1 MTHNF
6 SHGQFA
12 GKSVR
17 FTLDILQQ
25 PIRSRLCGFG
35 EKDRRPI
42 DPPPVLQVRAFE
54 TLESG
59 TEVEIPDQDIT
70 PQHLLVQVKIFGSE
84 GLRSCAYV
92 YNSSTATQV
101 ANTHHQ
107 NTSSETPIRNL
118 LGSLTAEGMRLRD
131 TNNNPGIFFCFQ
143 DLSVRVEGVLQFS
156 LVDIAALI
164 VGHKNRTIVAQ
175 TMSNEF
181 HVYSP
186 KKFPGMTSSTALSKC
201 FAAQGIKIS
210 IRKVRRKLSFC
221 LRRLPRQRTNRILH
235 LEAEPAPARDQMNNT
250 PPPIYL
256 QRRKCQISQSAF
268 IDKTTMFTTMDDIS
282 KLRDTS
288 DEAVLSYLRDRF
300 LEDQIYTR
308 LGTSSLVALNPLKYL
323 PANSDKVL
331 HDYALEYRRTDN
343 STRLPPHIFQIAADA
358 YYYMRRSSKDNNII
372 LNGETG
378 SGKSELRRLATR
390 TIIDLSLPP
399 PGKKGHKL
407 GDQIPSA
414 EFVLEAFGNAKTLHN
429 ANASRF
435 GKYTELQFNDRG
447 RLYGAKTLEYY
458 FERSRVVNPPPGERN
473 YHIFYYLT
481 AGASEEERQYL
492 KLQDLGAYRYTSGAI
507 RRRSGPLI
515 GASNGEDAARFSQ
528 LKNAF
533 KAAGFSKRHV
543 AQICQ
548 LVTAILHLGNLEFTI
563 DHARNPDAAVV
574 RNTETLDIVAEFL
587 GVHPDALES
596 VLSYRTKL
604 VKKDVCTVF
613 LDVDG
618 AATNRDDLAR
628 SLYSLLFSWIIEHIN
643 QHLCKDDF
651 STYIAFLDLPG
662 FQNNPSTGHRGNS
675 VDQFCVNYLNE
686 RLQNWIFQHVFTRP
700 YEEHK
705 HEGLSKISPPVS
717 FSEYDNSDV
726 LRLLG
731 AKQGGLIHIMDDQ
744 AKRAPKKNDNTM
756 VEAFNKRWGNNN
768 KFKTAPPDRSGYP
781 TFSINHYAG
790 TVTYSAENWIEKN
803 TDNLNPDF
811 VSLFKG
817 GVTNDKTTNGSENP
831 FVKSLFTSNAI
842 STQFHPK
849 SEATLVAAQQSVGP
863 RRRPSTR
870 RTGPSLRRGNN
881 EPELPDM
888 PEDQVVDHQSS
899 TETNTCVATEF
910 RNAADVLFD
919 TLEDCYPWYVFCLSP
934 NDTQLPN
941 QLEAR
946 HVKAQIRASGIP
958 AVARRSAV
966 AEWAINMTHDEFV
979 ESYGDELNEMDIMQ
993 GDTVHKILNM
1003 REKMSWTERELAVGT
1018 YKVFITHNVFR
1029 HLEDH
1034 IRSYDEQE
1042 QRQFNKY
1049 QKSEADYIATPDPF
1063 GPYAPLGEEGPT
1075 TPASELMTDPFATRD
1090 HDGSSVAL
1098 PLVSNVQHDEDHDDM
1113 YSDDHKSFG
1122 YEGSDIYPQSKYE
1135 NETNSQIG
1143 TEMYAPSQNMF
1154 SNMNL
1159 KDADKAAMDEKDM
1172 YDDSETQEEVR
1183 ESGVRK
1189 RWVAFCWLLTWYVPS
1204 PFLKWFGR
1212 MKRQDVRQAW
1222 REKLAIN
1229 IIIWFVCACA
1239 IFVIA
1244 ILGPVICPTQRVYS
1258 QNEISAHTHESQPDH
1273 TFVSIRGEVMD
1284 LTKMHDAH
1292 RGAVSVIDDRLFWN
1306 YGGQDVSNLLPV
1318 QVSAL
1323 CNGVDGAVN
1332 PLVGLDA
1339 SNTTSTEPNAHYH
1352 DFRAWTNDSRPDW
1365 YYEQMVIMRYNYRV
1379 GHVGLTDKDISK
1391 MADDN
1396 SNIAVING
1404 SVYDMTPYIT
1414 FDGGFVGSGED
1425 EAAPTDIDTHFM
1437 HEAIVQIFKQNS
1449 GEDVTKYVQDL
1460 AIDPTVLAR
1469 QMSCLRNLF
1478 FIGKVD
1484 RRNSTAC
1491 QFSNY
1496 ILLALSIFMIVI
1508 IGFKFLAAINFG
1520 TRRKPE
1526 EHDKF
1531 LIFQVPA
1538 YTEGEESLR
1547 RTIDSLA
1554 ATRYDD
1560 KRKLIFV
1567 ICDGNII
1574 GGGNDRTTPRIA
1586 LDILGAD
1593 PNYDPEPLSFKSIG
1607 EGNKQHNMGKIYS
1620 GLYEH
1625 RGHVVPYIV
1634 LAKVGKPTER
1644 SRPGNRGKRDSQL
1657 ALMWFLN
1664 KVHFD
1669 APMNPLELEIY
1680 HQIKNV
1686 IGVNPNF
1693 YEYMLAVDADTM
1705 VDPDCL
1711 SMFISS
1717 FMRDKKILALCGETS
1732 LANSK
1737 QSIVTMAQVYE
1748 YYISHYLTKAF
1759 ESLFGSITCLPGCFS
1774 MYRLRTSDTHR
1785 PLFVASE
1792 VIDEYS
1798 QNVVNTLHLKNLLH
1812 LGEDRYLTT
1821 ILLKHFPL
1829 FKTKFTADARAQTV
1843 APDDIK
1849 VLLSQRRRW
1858 INSTVHNLAELL
1870 FLDKLCGFCCF
1881 SMRFIVFIDL
1891 LSTIIAPVTVVYIVY
1906 LIYLAAAEGKTI
1918 PTTSI
1923 IMLCAIYGFQALI
1936 FLMHR
1941 KWEQIGWMIVYIC
1954 AIPLFSF
1961 FLPLYSFW
1969 HFDDFS
1975 WGSTHTITGE
1985 KGRKMMIHDEG
1996 HFDPKAIPLK
2006 TWAEYE
2012 AELWEQGDE
2021 VYEFEKASRPPSPAN
2036 TASIYGPRSMYG
2048 GLDQSGVPRS
2058 MSANQ
2063 SIYRQSAYPSQYAFN
2078 GYPNTASMYSLA
2090 PPQHHPYPQSQNWSN
2105 SFYGGY
2111 DPRMSTNFSQQQFM
2125 PPQPQSHSVTPLP
2138 EYNQHSNG
2146 SGGSQSISWDEIEM
2160 DVRGII
2166 GKADLDNITK
2176 KSIRQ
2181 DLADKYGNDAIN
2193 DRRTEI
2199 NAIIDDILTSI

>member
-1 MTHNF
+1 
-6 SHGQFA
+6 
-12 GKSVR
+12 
-17 FTLDILQQ
+17 
-25 PIRSRLCGFG
+25 
-35 EKDRRPI
+35 
-42 DPPPVLQVRAFE
+42 
-54 TLESG
+54 
-59 TEVEIPDQDIT
+59 
-70 PQHLLVQVKIFGSE
+70 
-84 GLRSCAYV
+84 
-92 YNSSTATQV
+92 
-101 ANTHHQ
+101 
-107 NTSSETPIRNL
+107 
-118 LGSLTAEGMRLRD
+118 
-131 TNNNPGIFFCFQ
+131 
-143 DLSVRVEGVLQFS
+143 
-156 LVDIAALI
+156 
-164 VGHKNRTIVAQ
+164 
-175 TMSNEF
+175 MSN
-181 HVYSP
+181 
-186 KKFPGMTSSTALSKC
+186 
-201 FAAQGIKIS
+201 
-210 IRKVRRKLSFC
+210 
-221 LRRLPRQRTNRILH
+221 N
-235 LEAEPAPARDQMNNT
+235 
-250 PPPIYL
+250 
-256 QRRKCQISQSAF
+256 
-268 IDKTTMFTTMDDIS
+268 MDDIS

-288 DEAVLSYLRDRF
+288 DDAVLSYLRDRF
-300 LEDQIYTR
+300 LGDQIYTR
-308 LGTSSLVALNPLKYL
+308 LGTSSIVALNPLKYIPL
-323 PANSDKVL
+323 NSDKVL
-331 HDYALEYRRTDN
+331 HDYALEYRQTDKHE
-343 STRLPPHIFQIAADA
+343 RLGPHIFQLAADA

-429 ANASRF
+429 PNASRF
-435 GKYTELQFNDRG
+435 GKYTELQFSDRG

-458 FERSRVVNPPPGERN
+458 FERSRVVSPPPGERN

-481 AGASEEERQYL
+481 AGASDEERQYL
-492 KLQDLGAYRYTSGAI
+492 KLQDVGAYRYTSGAI
-507 RRRSGPLI
+507 RRRSGPLV
-515 GASNGEDAARFSQ
+515 GAKNGEDAARFSQ

-533 KAAGFSKRHV
+533 KSAGFSKRHV

-563 DHARNPDAAVV
+563 DHSRNADAAVV
-574 RNTETLDIVAEFL
+574 KNVEVLDIVSEFL
-587 GVHPDALES
+587 GIHPDSLEG

-618 AATNRDDLAR
+618 AAANRDDLAR

-651 STYIAFLDLPG
+651 STYISFLDLPG
-662 FQNNPSTGHRGNS
+662 FQNVPSTGHRGNS

-686 RLQNWIFQHVFTRP
+686 RLQNWIFEHVFTRP

-705 HEGLSKISPPVS
+705 LEGISKISPPVS
-717 FSEYDNSDV
+717 FSEYDNADV

-756 VEAFNKRWGNNN
+756 VEAFNKRWGNNS
-768 KFKTAPPDRSGYP
+768 KFKTSSPDRSGYP

-803 TDNLNPDF
+803 TENLNPDF

-817 GVTNDKTTNGSENP
+817 GVANDKTTNGSENP
-831 FVKSLFTSNAI
+831 FIKSLFTSNAI
-842 STQFHPK
+842 NTQFHPK
-849 SEATLVAAQQSVGP
+849 SETTLVAAQQSVGP
-863 RRRPSTR
+863 MRKPSTR
-870 RTGPSLRRGNN
+870 RTGPSMRRRNN
-881 EPELPDM
+881 DTDLGDM
-888 PEDQVVDHQSS
+888 PEDDVLDQQNPSN
-899 TETNTCVATEF
+899 TNTCVATEF

-934 NDTQLPN
+934 NDAQLPN

-946 HVKAQIRASGIP
+946 HLKAQIRASGIP
-958 AVARRSAV
+958 AVARRAAV

-979 ESYGDELNEMDIMQ
+979 ESYSDELNEMEIMQ
-993 GDTVHKILNM
+993 GDAVTKIINM
-1003 REKMSWTERELAVGT
+1003 REKMSWTERDLTIGSNKAS
-1018 YKVFITHNVFR
+1018 ILMP

-1049 QKSEADYIATPDPF
+1049 QKSEADYISAPDPF
-1063 GPYAPLGEEGPT
+1063 GPYATLGEESPSTPT
-1075 TPASELMTDPFATRD
+1075 SELMNDPFASRD
-1090 HDGSSVAL
+1090 HDVSTVAL
-1098 PLVSNVQHDEDHDDM
+1098 PLVTNSPRDMPDDESVDR
-1113 YSDDHKSFG
+1113 KSFKSYG
-1122 YEGSDIYPQSKYE
+1122 YNDNDGYRQSKYE
-1135 NETNSQIG
+1135 GYDTPSQIG

-1154 SNMNL
+1154 SNMDL
-1159 KDADKAAMDEKDM
+1159 KERDRMLNEKDM
-1172 YDDSETQEEVR
+1172 FEVEQETQEEVK
-1183 ESGVRK
+1183 ESAVRK
-1189 RWVAFCWLLTWYVPS
+1189 RWVAFCWLLTWWVPS

-1258 QNEISAHTHESQPDH
+1258 QNEISSHTHQSQPDH

-1284 LTKMHDAH
+1284 LTKLYGAH
-1292 RGAVSVIDDRLFWN
+1292 HGAVPIIDDKEFWN
-1306 YGGQDVSNLLPV
+1306 YGGKDVSNLLPV

-1323 CNGVDGAVN
+1323 CNGIDGSVD

-1339 SNTTSTEPNAHYH
+1339 SNTSSSEPNAHYH

-1379 GHVGLTDKDISK
+1379 GHVGLTDKEVSK
-1391 MADDN
+1391 MADDS
-1396 SNIAVING
+1396 SNVAIING

-1414 FDGGFVGSGED
+1414 FDGGFPGHGDNEVAPSG
-1425 EAAPTDIDTHFM
+1425 IDTHFM
-1437 HEAIVQIFKQNS
+1437 HDAIVQIFEQNS
-1449 GEDVTKYVQDL
+1449 GEDVTKYIQDL
-1460 AIDPTVLAR
+1460 DLDPTVLSR
-1469 QMSCLRNLF
+1469 QMGCLRNLF
-1478 FIGKVD
+1478 FVGKVD
-1484 RRNSTAC
+1484 KRNSPAC
-1491 QFSNY
+1491 KFSNY

-1508 IGFKFLAAINFG
+1508 IGFKFLAAISFG
-1520 TRRKPE
+1520 RGRKPE

-1531 LIFQVPA
+1531 VIMQVPA

-1554 ATRYDD
+1554 CLRYDD

-1574 GGGNDRTTPRIA
+1574 GSGNDRTTPRIV

-1593 PNYDPEPLSFKSIG
+1593 PNYDPEPLSFHSIG

-1620 GLYEH
+1620 GLYEC

-1705 VDPDCL
+1705 VEPDSL
-1711 SMFISS
+1711 SMYISS
-1717 FMRDKKILALCGETS
+1717 FIRDKKILALCGETS
-1732 LANSK
+1732 LANAK

-1774 MYRLRTSDTHR
+1774 IYRLRTTDTHR
-1785 PLFVASE
+1785 PLFIASE

-1798 QNVVNTLHLKNLLH
+1798 ENVVNTLHLKNLLH

-1870 FLDKLCGFCCF
+1870 FLDRLCGFCCF

-1923 IMLCAIYGFQALI
+1923 IMLCAIYGLQALI

-1975 WGSTHTITGE
+1975 WGSTHVITGE
-1985 KGRKMMIHDEG
+1985 KGRKMLIHDEG
-1996 HFDPKAIPLK
+1996 HFDPKNIPLK

-2012 AELWEQGDE
+2012 AELWEQGDDI
-2021 VYEFEKASRPPSPAN
+2021 YEFQKGSRPPSPTN
-2036 TASIYGPRSMYG
+2036 TVSIYGPQSMYG
-2048 GLDQSGVPRS
+2048 GLDQTGVPRS
-2058 MSANQ
+2058 ASAHQ
-2063 SIYRQSAYPSQYAFN
+2063 SMYRQSAMPSQYFS
-2078 GYPNTASMYSLA
+2078 GYNAPSMYSLA
-2090 PPQHHPYPQSQNWSN
+2090 PQQYPQSQQAWASG
-2105 SFYGGY
+2105 FYGGY
-2111 DPRMSTNFSQQQFM
+2111 DPRMSMNFSQGYM
-2125 PPQPQSHSVTPLP
+2125 PQPTHSATHIPEDSRYSSSSGLIQSPS
-2138 EYNQHSNG
+2138 
-2146 SGGSQSISWDEIEM
+2146 SQEIETE
-2160 DVRGII
+2160 VRDII
-2166 GKADLDNITK
+2166 GRADLDNITK

-2181 DLADKYGNDAIN
+2181 DLADKYGNEAIN
-2193 DRRTEI
+2193 GRRAEI